1 MKLVAM
7 THFILDLTPIP
18 EHSMPAFDENQLAV
32 IAHRH
37 GAMRVLAGPGTGK
50 TTTLVHAM
58 ASRLVGEQ
66 PLLADE
72 VLGLTFG
79 RKAALEWRDQ
89 VTTAVGGGKVP
100 VVSTFHSFC
109 YALVRRYQSV
119 ETYQE
124 PLRLL
129 SGPEQQQRARQLF
142 SDAVSDGRIAWP
154 DELQGALDTRGLA
167 DEVRAVMSRARS
179 YLTDPRDLVLLGEST
194 SREAWTSIG
203 AFMEEYLDV
212 LDLEGVIDYTE
223 LVHRAV
229 LLCHRPDV
237 QADLHATFKAIYVD
251 EYQDTDPGQVALLKA
266 LVSPS
271 SSLIVVGDIDQAIYG
286 FRGADET
293 GIRTFADTF
302 EKVYGKPVQDVVLRT
317 CRRFGP
323 HIRAVAEAVIGKYH
337 PAGFPAEILKAHR
350 DLKCEPL
357 SSTSDATASDAS
369 DDDLSGH
376 LSMDSVEVLTFD
388 SDGAQAAHIA
398 DLLARARQTYGYEW
412 SDMSVIVRSAVVSL
426 PAMYRA
432 LVMAGVPVEVAADEI
447 PLHLD
452 PAVSPLISA
461 LRVIDNP
468 NALTPDLAMGL
479 LQGPFGKLDPVDL
492 RRFGR
497 YLRSQD
503 ATPERA
509 AAPSGHLIRDALT
522 QPKSLLD
529 IPTGQFDQTVAVF
542 TRIGGMLNSARALMA
557 KGASPHEVMWHVWQ
571 ATGWA
576 QELERQAVGRT
587 GSSQRANRDLDAIC
601 ALFDIANRFV
611 SRGRGKDLTNFLAE
625 IEAQEI
631 PGESLAEH
639 DVRSDSVR
647 LMTAHRAKGLQWK
660 YVIVAG
666 AQEDAWPDLRAR
678 QTLLQAG
685 RIGAGRELMPPTSRE
700 LLNEERR
707 LFYVAL
713 TRAMERLVVTAVDTS
728 SRDDGTFPSRFIED
742 FKPILKE
749 GMLQHIVGRPVR
761 ALSVDGVIASLRET
775 LLDVTAT
782 PALKQVAAAKLAQLA
797 SHSSDAFASARPE
810 NWWGINPVTVNK
822 QGPIEPLGLS
832 PSAVSSIEKCPAKW
846 FLERQVQATSQSENH
861 LVFGNAIHAIAEGL
875 QRHEIDLDMEQ
886 IDQRLDRLWQG
897 MGYETPWEAKVMRA
911 QAGEVA
917 QRLFSWLVDQG
928 DVQSVAEAGLELKT
942 TLSAV
947 LEDGT
952 SRDIELRINGRADR
966 IEFQADGVV
975 VYDFKT
981 GKSTRSDSEL
991 TTDIQLALYSYL
1003 MRHGSY
1009 EQGDSQQQL
1018 PDDMPVKGAALIQLR
1033 HSDKVMTE
1041 LPIVQFA
1048 KADDH
1053 DENSDI
1059 ALDER
1064 LTNAALVALDE
1075 KYVAKYEE
1083 RMCSTCPVNIICPAV
1098 PAGRSM
1104 L

>member
-1 MKLVAM
+1 VKLVAM
-7 THFILDLTPIP
+7 TQFILDHTPVP
-18 EHSMPAFDENQLAV
+18 TRSTPDFDENQLAV
-32 IAHRH
+32 INHRH

-58 ASRLVGEQ
+58 ASRLVGDA

-89 VTTAVGGGKVP
+89 VTIAVGGGKVP
-100 VVSTFHSFC
+100 LVSTFHSFC
-109 YALVRRYQSV
+109 YALVRRYQTV

-124 PLRLL
+124 PIRLL

-142 SDAVSDGRIAWP
+142 SDAVRDGRVAWP
-154 DELQGALDTRGLA
+154 EELQGALDTRGLA
-167 DEVRAVMSRARS
+167 EEVRAVMSRARS
-179 YLTDPRDLVLLGEST
+179 YLMDPRDLVQLGKAS
-194 SREAWTSIG
+194 SRDAWTSIG
-203 AFMEEYLDV
+203 GFMDEYLDV

-286 FRGADET
+286 FRGADES
-293 GIRTFADTF
+293 GIRTFSDAF
-302 EKVYGKPVQDVVLRT
+302 EKVYGKPVVDVVLRT

-323 HIRAVAEAVIGKYH
+323 HIREVAKAVIEKYH
-337 PAGFPAEILKAHR
+337 PAGFPAQILKDHR

-357 SSTSDATASDAS
+357 AATDVAALAGEKSETDT
-369 DDDLSGH
+369 
-376 LSMDSVEVLTFD
+376 VEVLTFD

-398 DLLARARQTYGYEW
+398 DLLARARQTHGYAWAE
-412 SDMSVIVRSAVVSL
+412 MAVIVRSAVVSL
-426 PAMYRA
+426 PTMYRA

-452 PAVSPLISA
+452 PAVAPLITA
-461 LRVIDNP
+461 LRVVDNP
-468 NALTPDLAMGL
+468 DALTPDVALGL
-479 LQGPFGKLDPVDL
+479 LQGPLGKLDPVDL

-497 YLRSQD
+497 YLRLQD

-509 AAPSGHLIRDALT
+509 AAPSGQLIRSALAD
-522 QPKSLLD
+522 PKSLLD
-529 IPTGQFDQTVAVF
+529 VPSGQFDQTVAVF
-542 TRIGGMLNSARALMA
+542 SRIGDMLTSARSLMA

-571 ATGWA
+571 STAWP
-576 QELERQAVGRT
+576 QELERQSVGRT
-587 GSSQRANRDLDAIC
+587 GASQRANRDLDSIC
-601 ALFDIANRFV
+601 ALFDVANRFV

-647 LMTAHRAKGLQWK
+647 LLTAHRAKGLQWK

-666 AQEDAWPDLRAR
+666 AQEDAWPDLRTR
-678 QTLLQAG
+678 QTLLQAA
-685 RIGAGRELMPPTSRE
+685 RIGAGQELMPPTARE

-728 SRDDGTFPSRFIED
+728 SRDDGTFPSRFID
-742 FKPILKE
+742 DMKPLLSKDMFK
-749 GMLQHIVGRPVR
+749 HISGRPVR

-775 LLDVTAT
+775 LFSPTASNG
-782 PALKQVAAAKLAQLA
+782 LKQAAAAKLAQLA
-797 SHSSDAFASARPE
+797 SDPSEIFASARPE
-810 NWWGINPVTVNK
+810 NWWGINPLTTNQV
-822 QGPIEPLGLS
+822 GPAEPVGLS
-832 PSAVSSIEKCPAKW
+832 PTGIESVESCPARW
-846 FLERQVQATSQSENH
+846 FLERQVGATSQSEMPA
-861 LVFGNAIHAIAEGL
+861 VFGKAIHAIAEGL
-875 QRHEIDLDMEQ
+875 QRNEIPFDMDEIDK
-886 IDQRLDRLWQG
+886 RLDRIWTG
-897 MGYETPWEAKVMRA
+897 MGYETPWESRAMRA
-911 QAGEVA
+911 QAGEVS
-917 QRLFSWLVDQG
+917 QRLVAWLRAQG
-928 DVQSVAEAGLELKT
+928 DVRSIAESGLVLKT
-942 TLSAV
+942 TLPV
-947 LEDGT
+947 PQQDGKQ
-952 SRDIELRINGRADR
+952 REVELSINGRADR

-981 GKSTRSDSEL
+981 GKTPVDTNKVSTH
-991 TTDIQLALYSYL
+991 IQLALYAYL
-1003 MRHGSY
+1003 IQHGSY
-1009 EQGDSQQQL
+1009 EDAQGQHQIG
-1018 PDDMPVKGAALIQLR
+1018 PDIEVKGAGLVQLR
-1033 HSDKVMTE
+1033 TPDKVAAD
-1041 LPIVQFA
+1041 LPVVQFA
-1048 KADDH
+1048 KADEH
-1053 DENSDI
+1053 DVDSEVP
-1059 ALDER
+1059 LQER
-1064 LTNAALVALDE
+1064 LTDAAIVMLDE
-1075 KYVAKYEE
+1075 QYVAKYEE
-1083 RMCSTCPVNIICPAV
+1083 RKCSRCPVSIVCPAV
-1098 PAGRSM
+1098 PEGRSM